1 MSVAAPRVVAFE
13 TGLVARE
20 ATVAT
25 AHQIRRTRGVTD
37 EAKKLLEEA
46 MKLPVGQRAR
56 LVAALIDSLEESDEA
71 DVEQAWI
78 AEVHKRARELETGQ
92 VRGLTWAE
100 ARRIM
105 LDM

>member
-1 MSVAAPRVVAFE
+1 M
-13 TGLVARE
+13 VARE

-25 AHQIRRTRGVTD
+25 AHLIRHPRSLTD

-46 MKLPVGQRAR
+46 MRLSVRQRAR
-56 LVAALIDSLEESDEA
+56 LVSWLIDSLEESYEA

-78 AEVHKRARELETGQ
+78 AEVHERARELETGQ
-92 VRGLTWAE
+92 VRGMTWAE

-105 LDM
+105 LGP

>member
-1 MSVAAPRVVAFE
+1 MLAFE
-13 TGLVARE
+13 TGPVAQE
-20 ATVAT
+20 ATVA
-25 AHQIRRTRGVTD
+25 AARQIRHTRGVTD

-46 MKLPVGQRAR
+46 MKLPVRQRAR
-56 LVAALIDSLEESDEA
+56 LVSSLIDSLEESDET

-78 AEVHKRARELETGQ
+78 DEVHKRARELETGQ

-105 LDM
+105 LGT